1 MATLKTI
8 TFIIPF
14 VAKYSENQ
22 WRDRCAKLQQSLQS
36 ILNSSNS
43 NFEVVIAGHDK
54 PDFLLQSQ
62 ERVHFLSLDFPRPD
76 PNRKDVIEARS
87 DKLRKVAAAWN
98 FAQANWDSDYV
109 MKYDA
114 DDFISSKL
122 VNWLATNEK
131 CPGFRI
137 TRGWIW
143 KETWKHWIKQ
153 EDRFDLS
160 CGTSVIIASKNA
172 DLHIDVKTENELVYE
187 GLSCNAGVS
196 DKPNDKFNRTI
207 LVSNNHANASTQ
219 FAAYGLKIGEI
230 PFRTA
235 IYRLGSKHSLS
246 GDMHRISSLR
256 MLISTLSRMRFISKS
271 IRNEFGM
278 FCAV

>member
-1 MATLKTI
+1 MGNKTI

-14 VAKYSENQ
+14 VAKYSESQ
-22 WRDRCAKLQQSLQS
+22 WQDRCAKLQQSLRS
-36 ILNSSNS
+36 ILNSSNK

-54 PDFLLQSQ
+54 PDFLLQGQ
-62 ERVHFLSLDFPRPD
+62 ERIHFVSVDSQRPD
-76 PNRKDVIEARS
+76 PVRKDVIEARA

-143 KETWKHWIKQ
+143 KESWRHWIKQ
-153 EDRFDLS
+153 ENKFDLS

-172 DLHIDVKTENELVYE
+172 DLHIDVKSEHELVYE
-187 GLSCNAGVS
+187 GLSCNTGVS

-207 LVSNNHANASTQ
+207 LVSNNHGNASTQ
-219 FAAYGLKIGEI
+219 FAACGLKIGEI
-230 PFRTA
+230 PFRAA

-246 GDMHRISSLR
+246 RDMHKISSIR
-256 MLISTLSRMRFISKS
+256 MLISTLTRMRYLSKT
-271 IRNEFGM
+271 IQNEFGM
-278 FCAV
+278 FVAV

>member
-1 MATLKTI
+1 MVKRTI
-8 TFIIPF
+8 TFLIPF
-14 VAKYSENQ
+14 VAKYSESQ
-22 WRDRCAKLQQSLQS
+22 WQDRCAKLQQSLRS
-36 ILNSSNS
+36 ILNSSNK

-54 PDFLLQSQ
+54 PDFLLQGQ
-62 ERVHFLSLDFPRPD
+62 ERIHFVSVDSQRPD
-76 PNRKDVIEARS
+76 PVRKDVIEARA

-143 KETWKHWIKQ
+143 KESWRHWIKQ
-153 EDRFDLS
+153 ENKFDLS

-172 DLHIDVKTENELVYE
+172 DLQIDVKSENELVYE
-187 GLSCNAGVS
+187 GLGCNTGVS

-207 LVSNNHANASTQ
+207 LVSNNHGNASIQ

-278 FCAV
+278 FGAL

>member
-1 MATLKTI
+1 MAKRTI
-8 TFIIPF
+8 TFLIPF

-22 WRDRCAKLQQSLQS
+22 WQDRCAKLQQSLQS
-36 ILNSSNS
+36 ILNSSNT

-62 ERVHFLSLDFPRPD
+62 ERVHFLSLDAPRPD
-76 PNRKDVIEARS
+76 PDRKDVIEARS

-143 KETWKHWIKQ
+143 KEPWRHWIKQ
-153 EDRFDLS
+153 ENKFDLS

-172 DLHIDVKTENELVYE
+172 DLQIDVKSDNELIYE
-187 GLSCNAGVS
+187 GLSSNT
-196 DKPNDKFNRTI
+196 KFYNSENIAFRRTI
-207 LVSNNHANASTQ
+207 LVSNNHGNALSQ
-219 FAAYGLKIGEI
+219 FTSYGLKIQEI
-230 PFRTA
+230 PFRAA

-246 GDMHRISSLR
+246 GDMHRISSIR
-256 MLISTLSRMRFISKS
+256 MLISTLTRMRYLSKN
-271 IRNEFGM
+271 IQNEFGM
-278 FCAV
+278 FVAV